1 MRPLPEWMTRSD
13 IAILRFLA
21 GHEIGPFE
29 VPPLAIARNTGTSES
44 HTRARVRDLHRSGL
58 IDRVEGVRGY
68 YQITDLGERFV
79 SNDLSDDERQQLDA
93 LDINGENADD
103 DSGNNNTGDNDKR

>member
-29 VPPLAIARNTGTSES
+29 VPPLAIARNADISES
-44 HTRARVRDLHRSGL
+44 HTRSRVRDLDRGGL
-58 IDRVEGVRGY
+58 IERVEGVRGY

-93 LDINGENADD
+93 LDIDSENDV
-103 DSGNNNTGDNDKR
+103 SNSENE